1 MAYNSY
7 SPYQSSWHEP
17 PPPPTRIIKSLQVFH
32 TLIEIVHGDIT
43 TERVDAI
50 TNAANEDLW
59 LGGGVAGSINSKAG
73 PEVDMYCKEYR
84 SVHGKVPVGEVMVT
98 AAGRLPCTY
107 VIHAVGPEYREGQP
121 NEDMLKH
128 TVMSIFAKAE
138 ELGIGSLAIPAIS
151 SGIYGFPPHEC
162 AFIML
167 TALGE
172 HLQATPATCLR
183 QVRLIN
189 INNDTVDFFKVRF
202 EMMRPQFES
211 LSQHLFEASAP
222 QST

>member
-1 MAYNSY
+1 MAYGA
-7 SPYQSSWHEP
+7 YQSSWHEP
-17 PPPPTRIIKSLQVFH
+17 PPPPTRVIRSIQVFQ

-43 TERVDAI
+43 SEEVDAI

-73 PEVDMYCKEYR
+73 PEVDMQCKEYKQ
-84 SVHGKVPVGEVMVT
+84 VNGKVPVGEAVVT
-98 AAGRLPCTY
+98 GAGRLRCTF

-128 TVMSIFAKAE
+128 TVMSIFGKAE
-138 ELGIGSLAIPAIS
+138 ELGIGSVAIPAIS

-172 HLQATPATCLR
+172 YLQGKPATSLR
-183 QVRLIN
+183 RIRLIN
-189 INNDTVDFFKVRF
+189 INTDTVDYFKVRF
-202 EMMRPQFES
+202 DMMREQFEA
-211 LSQHLFEASAP
+211 LHQHLTEASAQP
-222 QST
+222 A

>member
-1 MAYNSY
+1 MAYGAY
-7 SPYQSSWHEP
+7 SRYQSSWQEP
-17 PPPPTRIIKSLQVFH
+17 PPPPTRIIRSLQVFH
-32 TLIEIVHGDIT
+32 TLIEVVHGDIT

-73 PEVDMYCKEYR
+73 PEVDMHCKEYR
-84 SVHGKVPVGEVMVT
+84 STHGKVPVGEVMVT
-98 AAGRLPCTY
+98 PAGRLPCTY

-128 TVMSIFAKAE
+128 TVSSILAKAE
-138 ELGIGSLAIPAIS
+138 ELYIGSLAIPAIS

-167 TALGE
+167 TTLGE
-172 HLQATPATCLR
+172 YLQTTPTTCLR
-183 QVRLIN
+183 QIRLIN
-189 INNDTVDFFKVRF
+189 INNDTVDYFRVRF
-202 EMMRPQFES
+202 DMMRQQFES
-211 LSQHLFEASAP
+211 LSQLLTEASQQPA
-222 QST
+222 